1 MLLAKESVEEIA
13 VAVRARKIVDKKA
26 SKLSKA
32 ELHNFTVMEVD
43 SGVILTLHENDI
55 NLSSTVAFLNSYT
68 KSVQDLVDSK
78 PKIDEVNDLQPLSRS
93 LIQNLIELLKAPVTM
108 RSGLEDIEFEYL
120 GIVGLRISG
129 ETDAAICS
137 REVRVATW
145 EDKNPVEDITIANH
159 LAQALTA
166 IDATAFK
173 FIEYCN
179 LQPTLLCGMMTN
191 GKNWILFTRMF
202 SDGRVLWRRT
212 EPVSAVE
219 NTDKVASMLLEYFD
233 AAIALQKT
241 IDKKRSEELIAIVKK
256 RGIAETDSN
265 NHDHNPEN
273 NEDGNGGGDSY
284 REEPPTK
291 CGNTSFN
298 LSYHLTTANLRQHD
312 YITFMELF

>member
-1 MLLAKESVEEIA
+1 M
-13 VAVRARKIVDKKA
+13 AVRAGKIRDKQA

-32 ELHNFTVMEVD
+32 ELHNFTVMELD

-55 NLSSTVAFLNSYT
+55 NLSSTVAILNSYT
-68 KSVQDLVDSK
+68 KSFQDLVDSK
-78 PKIDEVNDLQPLSRS
+78 PIIDEVNDLQPLSRS

-108 RSGLEDIEFEYL
+108 RSGVEDIEFVYL
-120 GIVGLRISG
+120 GIVGLRIIG

-145 EDKNPVEDITIANH
+145 EDKNPVENITNAKH

-173 FIEYCN
+173 FIEFCN
-179 LQPTLLCGMMTN
+179 LQPILLCGMMTN
-191 GKNWILFTRMF
+191 GKDWILFTRMF
-202 SDGRVLWRRT
+202 SDGNVLWRRT

-219 NTDKVASMLLEYFD
+219 NADKVASMLLEYFD
-233 AAIALQKT
+233 AAIALKKT

-265 NHDHNPEN
+265 NHDHNLEN
-273 NEDGNGGGDSY
+273 NEDGNGGGESY
-284 REEPPTK
+284 REGPPTK
-291 CGNTSFN
+291 CGNTSSN

-312 YITFMELF
+312 YITFMQLF